1 MRRHSSDVPNGVDDV
16 SRSPA
21 AREHML
27 TQLQRSDPILAR
39 LIRERPGFDPRS
51 WLEEL
56 PPMDL
61 FGALVFQVIGQQL
74 SVQATRR
81 ILDRILA
88 LGDGQMVSPSD
99 LLAIEAED
107 LRATGLSNRKVRTVR
122 DLAQRFSDGSLDE
135 DRLRR
140 LPDDEIEAELTQIP
154 GIGPWTVHGALIIA
168 FDRSDVVLPGDL
180 ALRKIIE
187 KVYDLGHLPSQD
199 EVLRIAD
206 AWRPYRSLATAYLFQ
221 SAFAPPG

>member
-1 MRRHSSDVPNGVDDV
+1 
-16 SRSPA
+16 
-21 AREHML
+21 ML
-27 TQLQRSDPILAR
+27 TQLQRSDPVLAR
-39 LIRERPGFDPRS
+39 LIRERPGFDPRA

-88 LGDGQMVSPSD
+88 LGDGQMLSPSG
-99 LLAIEAED
+99 LLAIEPED
-107 LRATGLSNRKVRTVR
+107 LRATGLSSRKVRTGR

-135 DRLRR
+135 NRLRT
-140 LPDDEIEAELTQIP
+140 LPDDEIETELTQIP

-221 SAFAPPG
+221 SAFGPPS